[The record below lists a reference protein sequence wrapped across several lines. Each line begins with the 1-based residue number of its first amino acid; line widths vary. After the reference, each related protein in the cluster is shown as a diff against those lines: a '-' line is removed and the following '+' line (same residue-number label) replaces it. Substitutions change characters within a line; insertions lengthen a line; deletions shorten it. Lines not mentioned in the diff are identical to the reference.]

1 VNAAPVE
8 SIAFSAFWK
17 LCVSFPRF
25 FNPRFASRL
34 ALAWCLA
41 ISAALGL
48 GTDLVRAKGVPEA
61 SKLPTVALADLPKQ
75 GQETH
80 ALILQGGPFPYDKD
94 GTVFGNRERLLPIEK
109 RGFYREYTVKTPFK
123 RNRGERRIVCGG
135 EKPKTPDVCYYTADH
150 YSSFQ
155 RIVSK

>member
-1 VNAAPVE
+1 LDLPVLFQRFVKLSRAAA
-8 SIAFSAFWK
+8 AF
-17 LCVSFPRF
+17 
-25 FNPRFASRL
+25 
-34 ALAWCLA
+34 
-41 ISAALGL
+41 ALGL
-48 GTDLVRAKGVPEA
+48 TLAVSTGLVQAKGVPESA
-61 SKLPTVALADLPKQ
+61 KMATVVLADLPKQ

-109 RGFYREYTVKTPFK
+109 RGYYREYTVKTPFK

-155 RIVSK
+155 RIVTK